1 VAPPKKQRPQYGGQV
16 KPNPYEITSIDALK
30 KLATS
35 LGIKAGQDQF
45 KGSGSTNR
53 LRDAILE
60 AQGN

>member
-1 VAPPKKQRPQYGGQV
+1 MGRLDKIQ
-16 KPNPYEITSIDALK
+16 NPYEITSIDALK